1 MILCLWRSTFR
12 MQTRRAIIIVFH
24 RFPPVSDKLRQSLP
38 VIMISLFVA
47 GMYYATRGVQ
57 IAFRA
62 QLETKHIIIYK
73 LRDEINYFSR
83 KENNVS
89 GPVM

>member
-1 MILCLWRSTFR
+1 
-12 MQTRRAIIIVFH
+12 
-24 RFPPVSDKLRQSLP
+24 
-38 VIMISLFVA
+38 MISLFAA

-73 LRDEINYFSR
+73 LRDEINYFPER
-83 KENNVS
+83 KIMCQDQSFDPGGLTVK
-89 GPVM
+89 